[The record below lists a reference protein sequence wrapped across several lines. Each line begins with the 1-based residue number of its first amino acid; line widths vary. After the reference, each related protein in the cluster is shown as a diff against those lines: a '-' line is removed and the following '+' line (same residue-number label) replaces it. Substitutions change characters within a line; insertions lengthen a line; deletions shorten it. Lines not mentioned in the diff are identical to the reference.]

1 MYKMK
6 TDMKKI
12 YNYLLPVLLSLCVVS
27 CDNDDEEVV
36 RMNQQDPVVTVTEIS
51 PVNGYVDTNF
61 IIMGTNFGVVTDDV
75 EVYLGSTKLELI
87 ACEDQQL
94 TVRVPDGAS
103 AGNISVV
110 VYGQRVDTQ
119 LKYDVLGVPGVTDI
133 SPVYGF
139 VGDVI
144 AFTGHDLGVSSA
156 YYEVLFAG
164 KTETALLT
172 DEPTNEGFSV
182 KVPDGAQSGAITLT
196 IMEKPVNVP
205 TQFTVLQHATL
216 DKLSATQGFAGSEVT
231 ISGAHLNPELLAD
244 AELSGV
250 KVLFKQGKNEPV
262 EAELVGEPT
271 NEAVTIKVP
280 ATLVAGTYQIAVS
293 TSFETIEKTLDYTV
307 LPMPEVTGLSVT
319 AGYINAEVIISGK
332 NFGDKAEN
340 IQVKFGETACEAV
353 ALNKDGHIVV
363 NVPKGTP
370 TGENAITLTVW
381 GMSIDMGAHATFEVW
396 ETPEIISVETPYV
409 YPYGTLVK
417 EGEEITFVGHGFGTN
432 KNAVT
437 VTFEGVT
444 APVEINS
451 ITTTSIAVNVPAGFT
466 GGKVTMKFDGIDEP
480 VLSDEL
486 APLPEDGDISRYALQ
501 NYKQPFDYVREGGR
515 NGDGFSKGGEW
526 AKAVGWT
533 LENSKLQGKE
543 GGFAVDLAFSKKGDT
558 NGGTGLALQTDW
570 GFDNPKENGKIYQK
584 TTLPRGRYKLT
595 AHVYEYGD
603 GKRFTGYIAVCAGDK
618 MLDTDAVPA
627 QSLAHA
633 PITATGDVV
642 KEFSIDEK
650 VEVVIGFVAT
660 ILDKQGRAKIS
671 EFKLEMVE

>member
-12 YNYLLPVLLSLCVVS
+12 CNYLLPVLLSLCVVS

-61 IIMGTNFGVVTDDV
+61 TIMGTNFGVVADDV

-119 LKYDVLGVPGVTDI
+119 LQYDVLGVPGVTAI

-139 VGDVI
+139 AGDVI
-144 AFTGHDLGVSSA
+144 AFAGHDLGVSSA
-156 YYEVLFAG
+156 YYKVLFAG

-231 ISGAHLNPELLAD
+231 IGGAHLNPELLAD

-307 LPMPEVTGLSVT
+307 LPMPEVTGLSVA

-332 NFGDKAEN
+332 NFGDKAED

-353 ALNKDGHIVV
+353 TLNKDGHIVV

-370 TGENAITLTVW
+370 TGENAITLTVL

-396 ETPEIISVETPYV
+396 ETPEIVSVETPYV

-417 EGEEITFVGHGFGTN
+417 EGEEITFIGHGFGTN
-432 KNAVT
+432 KDAVT

-451 ITTTSIAVNVPAGFT
+451 ITSTTIAVNVPVGFT
-466 GGKVTMKFDGIDEP
+466 GGRVTMKFDGIDEP
-480 VLSDEL
+480 VLSDAL
-486 APLPEDGDISRYALQ
+486 APLPEDGDITSYVIL
-501 NYKQPFDYVREGGR
+501 NSVQPFKGYGFEGAGREWDREGLHDWEKTDIKNAGGLQYPGSKTER
-515 NGDGFSKGGEW
+515 DPNGVIALHQWGQKNNLNGKLWQKTRLPKGTYRFELDGIS
-526 AKAVGWT
+526 VGVSSGYVNAT
-533 LENSKLQGKE
+533 FVVCEGTSAENIPNY
-543 GGFAVDLAFSKKGDT
+543 T
-558 NGGTGLALQTDW
+558 NGNWNTGQAGVKGEVLMGKDHPNT
-570 GFDNPKENGKIYQK
+570 KE
-584 TTLPRGRYKLT
+584 T
-595 AHVYEYGD
+595 VE
-603 GKRFTGYIAVCAGDK
+603 V
-618 MLDTDAVPA
+618 MLDKDTDLV
-627 QSLAHA
+627 L
-633 PITATGDVV
+633 
-642 KEFSIDEK
+642 
-650 VEVVIGFVAT
+650 GFVIWANNTVWAT
-660 ILDKQGRAKIS
+660 FTSVTVHLVK
-671 EFKLEMVE
+671 